1 MPAFLVHGVP
11 ETHHL
16 WDGVRQQLTRTDV
29 IAPDMPGFSRD
40 APAGFDS
47 SKDAYLEWL
56 IGEVESVGEPVDIVG
71 HDWGALLVERLVSV
85 RPDLIHTWA
94 AGGGAIDETYV
105 WHPAAQTWQ
114 TPGAG
119 EAFMQGMTT
128 EAIVPIFVADGIPEA
143 AARDVASR
151 IDDRM
156 KAAILPLY
164 RSAIEV
170 GKEWG
175 PDLDGVKKPG
185 LLIFGEKDQY
195 MQPEFARRLSAR
207 TGAELVFL
215 PGGHWWPLQ
224 FPRETAEALERHWAN
239 AA

>member
-16 WDGVRQQLTRTDV
+16 WDGVREGLKRDDV

-40 APAGFDS
+40 APAGFDHT
-47 SKDAYLEWL
+47 KEAYLDWL
-56 IGEVESVGEPVDIVG
+56 VSEVEKVGEAVDLVG

-85 RPDLIHTWA
+85 RPDLVRTWA
-94 AGGGAIDETYV
+94 AGGGAIDETYD
-105 WHPAAQTWQ
+105 WHPAAKIWQ
-114 TPGAG
+114 TPGQG

-128 EAIVPIFVADGIPEA
+128 DAIVPIFVADGVPET

-164 RSAIEV
+164 RSAVNV
-170 GKEWG
+170 GNEWG
-175 PDLDGVKKPG
+175 PDLDRVDRPG

-195 MQPEFARRLSAR
+195 MQPEFARRLAAR
-207 TGAELVFL
+207 TSAELVFF

-224 FPRETAEALERHWAN
+224 FPKETAEALDRHWAK
-239 AA
+239 A

>member
-16 WDGVRQQLTRTDV
+16 WDSVREILKRDDV

-40 APAGFDS
+40 APAGFDHT
-47 SKDAYLEWL
+47 KEAYLDWL
-56 IGEVESVGEPVDIVG
+56 VPEVEKVGEPVDLVG

-85 RPDLIHTWA
+85 RPELVRTWA
-94 AGGGAIDETYV
+94 AGGGAIDETYD
-105 WHPAAQTWQ
+105 WHPAAKIWQ
-114 TPGAG
+114 TPGQG

-128 EAIVPIFVADGIPEA
+128 EAIVPIFVADGVPEA
-143 AARDVASR
+143 TAREVASR

-156 KAAILPLY
+156 KGAILPLY
-164 RSAIEV
+164 RSAVDV
-170 GKEWG
+170 GTEWG
-175 PDLDGVKKPG
+175 PDLDRIDRPG

-195 MQPEFARRLSAR
+195 MQPEFARRLAAR
-207 TGAELVFL
+207 TSAELVFL

-224 FPRETAEALERHWAN
+224 FPKETAEALERHWAN
-239 AA
+239 A

>member
-1 MPAFLVHGVP
+1 MSAFLVHGVP

-16 WDGVRQQLTRTDV
+16 WDSVREHLIRTDI
-29 IAPDMPGFSRD
+29 IAPDMPGFGRD
-40 APAGFDS
+40 APPGFASIKED
-47 SKDAYLEWL
+47 YLDWL
-56 IGEVESVGEPVDIVG
+56 ITEVERAGEPVDIVG

-85 RPDLIHTWA
+85 RPDLVRTWA

-105 WHPAAQTWQ
+105 WHPAAQIWQ
-114 TPGAG
+114 TPGQG
-119 EAFMQGMTT
+119 EAFMQGMTI

-143 AARDVASR
+143 AAREVATR

-156 KAAILPLY
+156 KASILPLY
-164 RSAIEV
+164 RSAVNV

-175 PDLDGVKKPG
+175 PDLDSIKRPG

-195 MQPEFARRLSAR
+195 MQPEFARRLAAR
-207 TGAELVFL
+207 TNAEIVFF

-224 FPRETAEALERHWAN
+224 FPKETAEALERRWA

>member
-16 WDGVRQQLTRTDV
+16 WDGVREHLNRIDI

-40 APAGFDS
+40 APAGFNHT
-47 SKDAYLEWL
+47 KDAYLDWL
-56 IGEVESVGEPVDIVG
+56 IPEVEKVGEPVDLVG
-71 HDWGALLVERLVSV
+71 HDWGALLAERLVSV
-85 RPDLIHTWA
+85 RPDLVRTWA
-94 AGGGAIDETYV
+94 AGGGAIDETYE
-105 WHPAAQTWQ
+105 WHPAAKIWQ
-114 TPGAG
+114 TPGQG

-128 EAIVPIFVADGIPEA
+128 DAIVPIFVADGVPES

-164 RSAIEV
+164 RSAANV
-170 GKEWG
+170 GNEWG
-175 PDLDGVKKPG
+175 PDLDSVDRPG

-195 MQPEFARRLSAR
+195 MQPEFARRLAAR
-207 TGAELVFL
+207 TSAELVLF

-224 FPRETAEALERHWAN
+224 FPKETAEALERHWAK
-239 AA
+239 A